1 MDETHKRKNIL
12 ITGATGLIGSRIVR
26 NLQLR
31 GHVIKILTRDPTR
44 VKNAEAFRWDIDSG
58 QIDQKC
64 LNGIDTIIHLAGAG
78 IADKRWTKKRKE
90 EIVDSRVKSSRLLF
104 KAIEETGTKIDTI
117 ISASGAGYYG
127 NRGDEI
133 LTEESS
139 NGTGFLA
146 ECCKQWED
154 AIDEGSKFCERII
167 KLRIGIVLTRHGGAL
182 VELEKPVN
190 FFAGAAL
197 GSGKQWIPWIHLYDM
212 IAIFEKVVEDPSYNG
227 VYNTSSPFPVT
238 NSEFTRAMA
247 KKLVRPV
254 WPVNVPEFVLK
265 SLLGEMSE
273 VVLISDRLSAQKLL
287 NAGFQFRYPAL
298 DNALTEIYSQ

>member
-1 MDETHKRKNIL
+1 MKQANKVKNIL
-12 ITGATGLIGSRIVR
+12 VTGATGLIGSRIVR
-26 NLQLR
+26 NLQQR
-31 GHVIKILTRDPTR
+31 GHAIKILTRDPSR
-44 VKNAEAFRWDIDSG
+44 VKNAEAFYWDIETG
-58 QIDQKC
+58 QIDAKC
-64 LNGIDTIIHLAGAG
+64 LEGIDTIIHLAGAG
-78 IADKRWTKKRKE
+78 IADKRWTKKRKQ
-90 EIVDSRVKSSRLLF
+90 EIVDSRVQSTRLLF
-104 KAIEETGTKIDTI
+104 KTIEDNVVKIETI

-127 NRGDEI
+127 NRGDDI

-154 AIDEGSKFCERII
+154 AIDEGNKFCERVI

-212 IAIFEKVVEDPSYNG
+212 ISIFEKVVEDQSYKG

-247 KKLVRPV
+247 RKLFRPV
-254 WPVNVPEFVLK
+254 WPVNVPEFILK
-265 SLLGEMSE
+265 AMLGEMSE
-273 VVLISDRLSAQKLL
+273 IVLISDRNSAQKLL

-298 DNALTEIYSQ
+298 DDALTEIYSQ

>member
-1 MDETHKRKNIL
+1 MNEPKKYKNIL
-12 ITGATGLIGSRIVR
+12 VTGATGLIGSRIVR
-26 NLQLR
+26 HLQQR
-31 GHVIKILTRDPTR
+31 GHKIKILTRDPSR
-44 VKNAEAFRWDIDSG
+44 VKNMEAFHWDIEKG
-58 QIDQKC
+58 QIDPDC

-78 IADKRWTKKRKE
+78 IADKRWTKKRKK
-90 EIVDSRVKSSRLLF
+90 EIVDSRVKSTRLLF
-104 KAIEETGTKIDTI
+104 DTIGNTGSKIETI

-154 AIDEGSKFCERII
+154 AIDEGRSFCDRIV

-190 FFAGAAL
+190 FFAGASL
-197 GSGKQWIPWIHLYDM
+197 GSGKQWIPWIHLFDM
-212 IAIFEKVVEDPSYNG
+212 ISIFEKVVEDPGYHG

-238 NSEFTRAMA
+238 NSEFTRTIA
-247 KKLVRPV
+247 KKLHRPV
-254 WPVNVPEFVLK
+254 WPVNVPEFLLRL
-265 SLLGEMSE
+265 LLGEMCE
-273 VVLISDRLSAQKLL
+273 VVLISDRNSAQKLL

-298 DNALTEIYSQ
+298 DDALTEIYAQ

>member
-1 MDETHKRKNIL
+1 MDQADQKKNIL

-31 GHVIKILTRDPTR
+31 GHVIKILTRDPAR

-58 QIDQKC
+58 QIDRNC
-64 LNGIDTIIHLAGAG
+64 LEGVDTIIHLAGAG

-90 EIVDSRVKSSRLLF
+90 EIIDSRVKSSRLLF
-104 KAIEETGTKIDTI
+104 KAIEETGAKIETI

-127 NRGDEI
+127 NRGDEV
-133 LTEESS
+133 LTEESN

-146 ECCKQWED
+146 QCCKQWED
-154 AIDEGSKFCERII
+154 AIDEGSKFCKRII

-247 KKLVRPV
+247 KKLFRPV
-254 WPVNVPEFVLK
+254 WPLNVSEFVLK

-273 VVLISDRLSAQKLL
+273 VVLISDRISAQKLL

-298 DNALTEIYSQ
+298 NSALTEIYSQ

>member
-1 MDETHKRKNIL
+1 MRQSNSPKNIL

-26 NLQLR
+26 NLQQR
-31 GHVIKILTRDPTR
+31 GHVIKILTRDPAR
-44 VKNAEAFRWDIDSG
+44 VKNAEAFYWDIETG
-58 QIDQKC
+58 QIDPKC
-64 LNGIDTIIHLAGAG
+64 LEEIDTVIHLAGAG
-78 IADKRWTKKRKE
+78 IADKRWTKKRKQ

-104 KAIEETGTKIDTI
+104 DTIEKTGAQIETI
-117 ISASGAGYYG
+117 ISASGGGYYG
-127 NRGDEI
+127 NRGDEV

-154 AIDEGSKFCERII
+154 AIDEGHKFCKRII

-212 IAIFEKVVEDPSYNG
+212 ISIFEKVVEDPTYNG
-227 VYNTSSPFPVT
+227 VYNTSTPFPVT

-247 KKLVRPV
+247 KKLSRPV

-265 SLLGEMSE
+265 GLLGEMSE
-273 VVLISDRLSAQKLL
+273 IVLISDRNSAQKLI

-298 DNALTEIYSQ
+298 DDALTEIYSQ

>member
-1 MDETHKRKNIL
+1 MNESNRLKNIL
-12 ITGATGLIGSRIVR
+12 VTGATGLIGSRIVR
-26 NLQLR
+26 NLQQR
-31 GHVIKILTRDPTR
+31 GHVIKILTRDPSR
-44 VKNAEAFRWDIDSG
+44 VKNAEAFYWDIEAG
-58 QIDQKC
+58 EIDQNC
-64 LNGIDTIIHLAGAG
+64 LDGIDTIIHLAGAG
-78 IADKRWTKKRKE
+78 IADKRWTKKRKQ
-90 EIVDSRVKSSRLLF
+90 EIVDSRVKSTRLLF
-104 KAIEETGTKIDTI
+104 NTIEKTGAKVETI

-154 AIDEGSKFCERII
+154 AIDEGHKFCDRII

-182 VELEKPVN
+182 VELEKPVSL
-190 FFAGAAL
+190 FAGAAL

-212 IAIFEKVVEDPSYNG
+212 ISIFEKVVEDPRYNG

-247 KKLVRPV
+247 KKLFRPV

-265 SLLGEMSE
+265 ALLGEMSE
-273 VVLISDRLSAQKLL
+273 VVLISDRNSAQKLL
-287 NAGFQFRYPAL
+287 DTGFQFRYPAL
-298 DNALTEIYSQ
+298 TDALTEIYSQ

>member
-1 MDETHKRKNIL
+1 MNQSITPRNIL

-26 NLQLR
+26 NLQKR
-31 GHVIKILTRDPTR
+31 GHAIKILTRDPSR
-44 VKNAEAFRWDIDSG
+44 VKNAEAFYWDIDTG
-58 QIDQKC
+58 QIDPKC
-64 LNGIDTIIHLAGAG
+64 LDGIDTIIHLAGAG
-78 IADKRWTKKRKE
+78 IADKRWTKKRKQ
-90 EIVDSRVKSSRLLF
+90 EIVDSRVKSTRLLF
-104 KAIEETGTKIDTI
+104 NTIEKTGAKIDTI
-117 ISASGAGYYG
+117 ISASGGGYYG
-127 NRGDEI
+127 NRGDEV

-154 AIDEGSKFCERII
+154 AIDEGTKFCKRII

-212 IAIFEKVVEDPSYNG
+212 ISIFEKVVEDSTYNG

-247 KKLVRPV
+247 KKLFRPV

-265 SLLGEMSE
+265 TLLGEMSE
-273 VVLISDRLSAQKLL
+273 IVLISDRNSAQKLID
-287 NAGFQFRYPAL
+287 AGFQFRYPAL
-298 DNALTEIYSQ
+298 DDALTEIYSQ

>member
-1 MDETHKRKNIL
+1 MNQSNKLKNIL

-26 NLQLR
+26 SLQQR
-31 GHVIKILTRDPTR
+31 GHSIKILTRDPSR
-44 VKNAEAFRWDIDSG
+44 VINAEAFHWDIESG
-58 QIDQKC
+58 HIDPKC
-64 LNGIDTIIHLAGAG
+64 LQDIDTIIHLAGAG
-78 IADKRWTKKRKE
+78 IADKRWTKKRKQ
-90 EIVDSRVKSSRLLF
+90 EIVDSRVKSTKLLF
-104 KAIEETGTKIDTI
+104 DTI
-117 ISASGAGYYG
+117 EKTGAKIETVISASGAGYYG
-127 NRGDEI
+127 HRGDEV

-154 AIDEGSKFCERII
+154 AIDEGNKFCNRII

-182 VELEKPVN
+182 VELEKPIT

-212 IAIFEKVVEDPSYNG
+212 ISIFEKAVEDPEFNG

-238 NSEFTRAMA
+238 NSEFTRALA
-247 KKLVRPV
+247 RKLVRPV
-254 WPVNVPEFVLK
+254 WPVNVPEFVLR

-273 VVLISDRLSAQKLL
+273 VVLISDRNSAQKLL
-287 NAGFQFRYPAL
+287 DSGFQFRYPAL
-298 DNALTEIYSQ
+298 EDALTEIYSQ

>member
-1 MDETHKRKNIL
+1 MSQSTTPKNIL

-26 NLQLR
+26 NLQQR
-31 GHVIKILTRDPTR
+31 GHAIKILTRDPSR
-44 VKNAEAFRWDIDSG
+44 VKNAEAFFWDIEKG
-58 QIDQKC
+58 EIDEKC
-64 LNGIDTIIHLAGAG
+64 LMGIDTIIHLAGAG
-78 IADKRWTKKRKE
+78 IADKRWTKKRKQ
-90 EIVDSRVKSSRLLF
+90 EIVDSRVKSTKLLF
-104 KAIEETGTKIDTI
+104 ETIEKTGARIDTI
-117 ISASGAGYYG
+117 ISASGGGYYG

-154 AIDEGSKFCERII
+154 AIDEGQKFCKRII
-167 KLRIGIVLTRHGGAL
+167 KLRIGIVLTHHGGAL
-182 VELEKPVN
+182 VELEKPVS

-212 IAIFEKVVEDPSYNG
+212 ISIFEKVVEDSSYNG
-227 VYNTSSPFPVT
+227 VYNTSTPFPVT

-247 KKLVRPV
+247 KKLSRPV

-265 SLLGEMSE
+265 TLLGEMSE
-273 VVLISDRLSAQKLL
+273 IVLISDRNSAQKLI

-298 DNALTEIYSQ
+298 DDALTEIYSQ

>member
-1 MDETHKRKNIL
+1 MNQSNKLKNIL

-26 NLQLR
+26 SLQQR
-31 GHVIKILTRDPTR
+31 GHSIKILTRDPSR
-44 VKNAEAFRWDIDSG
+44 VINAEAFHWDIESG
-58 QIDQKC
+58 HIDAKC
-64 LNGIDTIIHLAGAG
+64 LQDIDTIIHLAGAG
-78 IADKRWTKKRKE
+78 IADKRWTKKRKQ
-90 EIVDSRVKSSRLLF
+90 EIVDSRVKSTKLLF
-104 KAIEETGTKIDTI
+104 DTI
-117 ISASGAGYYG
+117 EKTGAKIETVISASGAGYYG
-127 NRGDEI
+127 HRGDEV

-154 AIDEGSKFCERII
+154 AIDEGNKFCNRII

-182 VELEKPVN
+182 VELEKPIT

-212 IAIFEKVVEDPSYNG
+212 ISIFEKAVEDPEFNG

-238 NSEFTRAMA
+238 NSEFTRALA
-247 KKLVRPV
+247 RKLVRPV
-254 WPVNVPEFVLK
+254 WPVNVPEFVLR

-273 VVLISDRLSAQKLL
+273 VVLISDRNSAQKLL
-287 NAGFQFRYPAL
+287 DSGFQFRYPAL
-298 DNALTEIYSQ
+298 EDALTEIYSQ

>member
-1 MDETHKRKNIL
+1 MSQSTTPKNIL

-26 NLQLR
+26 NLQQR
-31 GHVIKILTRDPTR
+31 GHAIKILTRDPSR
-44 VKNAEAFRWDIDSG
+44 VKNAEAFYWDIEKG
-58 QIDQKC
+58 EIDEKC
-64 LNGIDTIIHLAGAG
+64 LMGIDTIIHLAGAG
-78 IADKRWTKKRKE
+78 IADKRWTKKRKQ
-90 EIVDSRVKSSRLLF
+90 EIVDSRVKSTKLLF
-104 KAIEETGTKIDTI
+104 ETIEKTGARIDTI
-117 ISASGAGYYG
+117 ISASGGGYYG

-154 AIDEGSKFCERII
+154 AIDEGQKFCKRII

-182 VELEKPVN
+182 VELEKPVS

-212 IAIFEKVVEDPSYNG
+212 ISIFEKVVEDSSYNG
-227 VYNTSSPFPVT
+227 VYNTSTPFLVT

-247 KKLVRPV
+247 KKLSRPV

-265 SLLGEMSE
+265 TLLGEMSE
-273 VVLISDRLSAQKLL
+273 IVLISDRNSAQKLI

-298 DNALTEIYSQ
+298 DDALTEIYSQ

>member
-1 MDETHKRKNIL
+1 MNQPTKLKNIL
-12 ITGATGLIGSRIVR
+12 ITGATGLIGSRIAR
-26 NLQLR
+26 NLQQR
-31 GHVIKILTRDPTR
+31 GHSIKILTRDPSR
-44 VKNAEAFRWDIDSG
+44 VKNSEAFHWDIDTG
-58 QIDQKC
+58 QIDPKC
-64 LNGIDTIIHLAGAG
+64 LDGIDTIIHLAGAG
-78 IADKRWTKKRKE
+78 IADKRWTKKRKQ
-90 EIVDSRVKSSRLLF
+90 EIVDSRVKSTRLLF
-104 KAIEETGTKIDTI
+104 DTIEKTGARIETI
-117 ISASGAGYYG
+117 ISASGGGYYG
-127 NRGDEI
+127 NRGDEV

-154 AIDEGSKFCERII
+154 AIDEGHKFCDRII

-182 VELEKPVN
+182 VELEKPVS

-212 IAIFEKVVEDPSYNG
+212 ISIFEKIVEDPAYKG
-227 VYNTSSPFPVT
+227 VYNTSTPFPVT

-247 KKLVRPV
+247 RKLSRPV

-265 SLLGEMSE
+265 TLLGEMSE
-273 VVLISDRLSAQKLL
+273 IVLISDRNSAQRLV

-298 DNALTEIYSQ
+298 EDALTEIYSQ

>member
-1 MDETHKRKNIL
+1 MDQTDKPKNIL

-26 NLQLR
+26 NLQQK

-44 VKNAEAFRWDIDSG
+44 VKNAEAFGWDIDSG
-58 QIDQKC
+58 QIDRRC
-64 LNGIDTIIHLAGAG
+64 LDGIDTIIHLAGAG
-78 IADKRWTKKRKE
+78 IADKRWTRKRKK
-90 EIVDSRVKSSRLLF
+90 EIVDSRVNSSRLLF
-104 KAIEETGTKIDTI
+104 SAIEETGAKIDTI

-212 IAIFEKVVEDPSYNG
+212 ISIFEKIVEDSSYNG

-247 KKLVRPV
+247 KKLFRPV

>member
-1 MDETHKRKNIL
+1 MSQSTTPKNIL

-26 NLQLR
+26 NLQQR
-31 GHVIKILTRDPTR
+31 GHAIKILTRDPSR
-44 VKNAEAFRWDIDSG
+44 VKNAEAFYWDIEKG
-58 QIDQKC
+58 EIDERC
-64 LNGIDTIIHLAGAG
+64 LMGIDTIIHLAGAG
-78 IADKRWTKKRKE
+78 IADKRWTKKRKQ
-90 EIVDSRVKSSRLLF
+90 EIVDSRVKSTKLLF
-104 KAIEETGTKIDTI
+104 ETIEKTGARIDTI
-117 ISASGAGYYG
+117 ISASGGGYYG

-154 AIDEGSKFCERII
+154 AIDEGQKFCKRII

-182 VELEKPVN
+182 VELEKPVS

-212 IAIFEKVVEDPSYNG
+212 ISIFEKVVEDSSYNG
-227 VYNTSSPFPVT
+227 VYNTSTPFPVT

-247 KKLVRPV
+247 KKLSRPV

-265 SLLGEMSE
+265 TLLGEMSE
-273 VVLISDRLSAQKLL
+273 IVLISDRNSAQKLI

-298 DNALTEIYSQ
+298 DDALTEIYSQ

>member
-1 MDETHKRKNIL
+1 MNQSNTRKNIL

-26 NLQLR
+26 NLQQR
-31 GHVIKILTRDPTR
+31 GHEIKILTRDPSR
-44 VKNAEAFRWDIDSG
+44 VKNAEAFHWDIDSG
-58 QIDQKC
+58 QIDPKC
-64 LNGIDTIIHLAGAG
+64 LEGIDTIIHLAGAG
-78 IADKRWTKKRKE
+78 IADKRWTKKRKQ
-90 EIVDSRVKSSRLLF
+90 EIVDSRVKSTRLLF
-104 KAIEETGTKIDTI
+104 DTIEKTRARIDTI
-117 ISASGAGYYG
+117 VSASGGGYYG
-127 NRGDEI
+127 DRGDEV

-154 AIDEGSKFCERII
+154 AIDEGRKFCNRII

-182 VELEKPVN
+182 VELEKPVS

-212 IAIFEKVVEDPSYNG
+212 ISIFEKVVENPAYNG
-227 VYNTSSPFPVT
+227 VYNTSTPFPVT

-247 KKLVRPV
+247 KKLSRPV

-265 SLLGEMSE
+265 ALLGEMSE
-273 VVLISDRLSAQKLL
+273 IVLISDRNSAQKLI

-298 DNALTEIYSQ
+298 DDALTEIYSQ

>member
-1 MDETHKRKNIL
+1 MNQSNTRKNIL

-26 NLQLR
+26 NLQQR
-31 GHVIKILTRDPTR
+31 GHVIKILTRDPSR
-44 VKNAEAFRWDIDSG
+44 VKNAEAFHWDIDSG
-58 QIDQKC
+58 QIDPKC
-64 LNGIDTIIHLAGAG
+64 LEGIDTIIHLAGAG
-78 IADKRWTKKRKE
+78 IADKRWTKKRKQ
-90 EIVDSRVKSSRLLF
+90 EIVDSRVKSTRLLF
-104 KAIEETGTKIDTI
+104 DTIEKTRARIDTI
-117 ISASGAGYYG
+117 VSASGGGYYG
-127 NRGDEI
+127 DRGDEV

-154 AIDEGSKFCERII
+154 AIDEGRKFCNRII

-182 VELEKPVN
+182 VELEKPVS

-212 IAIFEKVVEDPSYNG
+212 ISIFEKVVENPAYNG
-227 VYNTSSPFPVT
+227 VYNTSTPFPVT

-247 KKLVRPV
+247 KKLSRPV

-265 SLLGEMSE
+265 ALLGEMSE
-273 VVLISDRLSAQKLL
+273 IVLISDRNSAQKLI

-298 DNALTEIYSQ
+298 DDALTEIYSQ